1 MHTYILHTYIRTY
14 IHTKFQTGGD
24 VPSVFKRFCNLSE
37 VVENAAKKHNT
48 KIMWNEKLGFL
59 GTCPSNIGTGLR
71 ASVMAELPNFRA
83 LKGYGIRFIYYSMCV
98 CKSVSLALYVC
109 MHVCVCMYVCILS
122 LRKLILC
129 HSDHTCFQ
137 PSVRRTDCNPRHRCN
152 EEKRKVVIIKYTD
165 TYIHACVVIVQLSKH
180 IIGDDQRYDISNTH
194 RVGFTEVKYTNIY
207 ITHIHIHT
215 YI

>member
-109 MHVCVCMYVCILS
+109 VHVCMHIKSFCATQITRAFNHLFGVRTATQGTGATR
-122 LRKLILC
+122 RKER
-129 HSDHTCFQ
+129 S
-137 PSVRRTDCNPRHRCN
+137 S
-152 EEKRKVVIIKYTD
+152 
-165 TYIHACVVIVQLSKH
+165 S
-180 IIGDDQRYDISNTH
+180 
-194 RVGFTEVKYTNIY
+194 
-207 ITHIHIHT
+207 
-215 YI
+215 